1 MALHTLYETSDIDKP
16 EVICDRNG
24 EVVLAMCKKCGLA
37 ESQFDDKPY
46 CEGAV
51 QLVNTQPQQLNS
63 ERTVAID
70 KGYHWREIDAHAP
83 RGVKLQLINRAAGVA
98 VYGSIGTD
106 PGFWTHWAPVPTFDK
121 KGTS

>member
-1 MALHTLYETSDIDKP
+1 MVLPTCYGTNPSPQEAAENDCHTCIWR
-16 EVICDRNG
+16 V
-24 EVVLAMCKKCGLA
+24 
-37 ESQFDDKPY
+37 Y
-46 CEGAV
+46 CSKE
-51 QLVNTQPQQLNS
+51 NKQQLNS

-70 KGYHWREIDAHAP
+70 KGYHWREIDAHTP

-121 KGTS
+121 KGAS